1 MKDFLIVPIRKD
13 KLDELNLKDE
23 NEDETKTSA
32 ASKNENGAADNTNKQ
47 ADLDLAGYLN
57 KFDNLII
64 ESKMKL
70 KSLESSSK

>member
-1 MKDFLIVPIRKD
+1 MPIRKD

-23 NEDETKTSA
+23 NEDETKSNA

-47 ADLDLAGYLN
+47 ADNANLDLAGYLN